1 MLRFRL
7 FPGSIQKKLAVGWLN
22 SFPYTDISGFLWL
35 LNGAVND
42 FVNVTTACAQL
53 HNRLLRF
60 DLDTILVASAPVQN
74 EI

>member
-1 MLRFRL
+1 MASLISLYRYFWI
-7 FPGSIQKKLAVGWLN
+7 SVAVERV
-22 SFPYTDISGFLWL
+22 
-35 LNGAVND
+35 VND

-60 DLDTILVASAPVQN
+60 DLDTVLVASAPVQN